1 MKKYLVV
8 LLAAAMLCFSV
19 SAFAQNKA
27 YELPE
32 EVVTGEEVFED
43 KTLLTP
49 GSVTVIKPQEMQ
61 GEQKSLQELLKRV
74 PGMHIIETKGRGG
87 HTYASVRGS
96 SASQVSVFVDGVL
109 MNLGT
114 EGEVDL
120 STIPVQN
127 VERIEVYR
135 GYIPARFAGASIG
148 GVINIITKK
157 AEKREGHLSVG
168 AASYGKRD
176 GSFSYSAP
184 LGDGHFFVG
193 GNYDTTDGNFDFYD
207 DANTEFTPSD
217 DLKRERAFNG
227 YTNKDI
233 LMKWSNKDWQLRFSY
248 KDAFKDQPYPVNDT
262 AFYELKS
269 APTLDKEQGVFSI
282 GRRFRSGKVDWGI
295 KADYLKQESIFDNP
309 KSNINV
315 THFHNNFKTDRFG
328 IALDASMPV
337 GDNQLLEFLGNYSNE
352 RLHITGDRY
361 DFQPLSGISDHGEDA
376 YNLQLQ
382 DTITLNKAGTF
393 WLTPVA
399 RYNSQDGEG
408 KGSWGVGL
416 THKFAD
422 NWSAKA
428 TYGTYN
434 RAPKMYEKY
443 GDGGLIVPNPELL
456 WEDGTQWDVGLEYK
470 GEVNKVQLFTELT
483 YFGRRSNNL
492 IELVP
497 KGPMISVYENVNKT
511 EVEGLELEARAIWDK
526 WELFVSGTL
535 LRALCVEDKIGS
547 EIKNGDH
554 LPYKPEREAFVR
566 LSRLFM
572 KDRLSLFVE
581 EHYFGKNYN
590 LDPKGNVVIDDTTA
604 TNIGFHY
611 KVNDQLKISGGVN
624 DIFDQSYDLRA
635 RARENGPDKILAY
648 PMQGLTYYLTLSWYF

>member
-1 MKKYLVV
+1 MRKFLV
-8 LLAAAMLCFSV
+8 LLLSALLLSCSA
-19 SAFAQNKA
+19 SAFAENKA

-32 EVVTGEEVFED
+32 EVVKGEELFED

-87 HTYASVRGS
+87 YTYASIRGS
-96 SASQVSVFVDGVL
+96 SSSQVSVFVDGVL
-109 MNLGT
+109 LNLGT

-135 GYIPARFAGASIG
+135 GYIPARFAGASMG

-157 AEKREGHLSVG
+157 PEKREGHLSVG
-168 AASYGKRD
+168 AASYGKKD

-184 LGDGHFFVG
+184 LSDGHFFIA
-193 GNYDTTDGNFDFYD
+193 GNYDTSDGNFDFYD
-207 DANTEFTPSD
+207 DSNTEFTPSD
-217 DLKRERAFNG
+217 DLRRERAFNG
-227 YTNKDI
+227 YKNKDV
-233 LMKWSNKDWQLRFSY
+233 LLKWHNDDWQLRLSY

-269 APTLDKEQGVFSI
+269 APTLDKEQGVLSV
-282 GRRFRSGKVDWGI
+282 GRRFKSGKVDWGI

-309 KSNINV
+309 RSNINV

-328 IALDASMPV
+328 IALDAAVPI
-337 GDNQLLEFLGNYSNE
+337 GTNQLLEFLGDYSNE
-352 RLHITGDRY
+352 RLHITGDVY
-361 DFQPLSGISDHGEDA
+361 DFQPDSGISDHGEDA
-376 YNLQLQ
+376 FNLQLQ
-382 DTITLNKAGTF
+382 NTITLNKAGSF
-393 WLTPVA
+393 WITPVV
-399 RYNSQDGEG
+399 RYNHQDGKGE
-408 KGSWGVGL
+408 GSWGVGL

-422 NWSAKA
+422 NWTAKA

-434 RAPKMYEKY
+434 RVPKMYEKY
-443 GDGGLIVPNPELL
+443 GDGGLIVPNIKLL

-470 GEVNKVQLFTELT
+470 GEVKDIQLLAELT
-483 YFGRRSNNL
+483 YFGRHSNNL

-497 KGPMISVYENVNKT
+497 KGAMISVYENVNKT
-511 EVEGLELEARAIWDK
+511 KVEGLELEARAIWNK
-526 WELFVSGTL
+526 WELFLSGTL
-535 LRALCVEDKIGS
+535 LRALCVEDKVGAK
-547 EIKNGDH
+547 IKNGDR
-554 LPYKPEREAFVR
+554 LPYKPEQEAFVR
-566 LSRLFM
+566 ISRQLL
-572 KDRLSLFVE
+572 KDRLTLFAE

-590 LDPKGNVVIDDTTA
+590 LDPKGNVVIDDTTV

-611 KVNDQLKISGGVN
+611 KVNDKFKISGGVN
-624 DIFDQSYDLRA
+624 DLFDQSYDLRA

-648 PMQGLTYYLTLSWYF
+648 PMQGLTYYLSLNWYF